1 MYIALKILITAL
13 VVAGVS
19 ELAKRFSFMAAAL
32 ASLPLTSILAFV
44 WTYEETKDTGKII
57 ELSHSIL
64 WLIIPSALFFVLLP
78 VFLKTGIKFYPSL
91 AISCGLMLVG
101 YGLFYLTKKW
111 IGG

>member
-1 MYIALKILITAL
+1 MYIFLKILITAL

-44 WTYEETKDTGKII
+44 WTYQETKDTQKII

-64 WLIIPSALFFVLLP
+64 WLILPSALFFVVLP
-78 VFLKTGIKFYPSL
+78 LFLKAGLHFYPSL
-91 AISCGLMLVG
+91 IASSVLMIAA
-101 YGLFYLTKKW
+101 YGVFYLAKKFV
-111 IGG
+111 GV